1 MTGEQYFKAEADQ
14 ITASCKADGGYFSS
28 FIFLFSMDVNHAMN
42 VAAKKAQKGFLQTF
56 MVCQGLFMGATY
68 MHSADM
74 PDEGVY
80 FNYITNALTAAA
92 CWYGADA
99 L

>member
-1 MTGEQYFKAEADQ
+1 
-14 ITASCKADGGYFSS
+14 
-28 FIFLFSMDVNHAMN
+28 
-42 VAAKKAQKGFLQTF
+42 
-56 MVCQGLFMGATY
+56 MGATY